1 VIIDNLREDNKIEKD
16 SRCEIVLERSV
27 DGWENINMVDAYI
40 ALKLK
45 IAHELDIDAMSV
57 MCF

>member
-1 VIIDNLREDNKIEKD
+1 
-16 SRCEIVLERSV
+16 VLERSV

-45 IAHELDIDAMSV
+45 KAHELDIDAMSV